1 MSDLNLIKVAN
12 LCSYNVY
19 KDKEKNETLLKSLQS
34 NLINGI
40 LDKYIEKSLLSHWK
54 SAIENIVLENKQNR
68 FKEIVKSMKTK
79 NNFIST
85 KLVNMICFSL
95 YRIIIK
101 EKKINGCG
109 FMSSD
114 NDSHID
120 IIIINKKMTIQE
132 KRCVVA
138 HELSHIIVDR
148 LLKGNKKVIK
158 NVDWDNLNEEE
169 LINILMCYILY
180 DKSSFYKNANGKLKD
195 FQVNG
200 PSEFKKLRNDII
212 SKYKKNL

>member
-1 MSDLNLIKVAN
+1 MMFIKT
-12 LCSYNVY
+12 
-19 KDKEKNETLLKSLQS
+19 EKRARTLQD

-40 LDKYIEKSLLSHWK
+40 LDKYIKKSLLSHWK
-54 SAIENIVLENKQNR
+54 SAIENVVLQNKQTI
-68 FKEIVKSMKTK
+68 FKNSIK
-79 NNFIST
+79 NLNLISN
-85 KLVNMICFSL
+85 KLHKIIYFSL

-114 NDSHID
+114 NDSYID
-120 IIIINKKMTIQE
+120 IIVINEKMTIQE

-148 LLKGNKKVIK
+148 LLKENKKLIK
-158 NVDWDNLNEEE
+158 EVDWDSLNEEE

-180 DKSSFYKNANGKLKD
+180 DKSSFYKDKNGKLKD
-195 FQVNG
+195 FQVDG
-200 PSEFKKLRNDII
+200 VSEFKKLREQII
-212 SKYKKNL
+212 SKYNLKDIK